1 MMEETKR
8 CPYCGEEILA
18 VAKKCK
24 HCGEWLETK
33 ESEKEKKACPVCGE
47 QIDVDVVVCPYC
59 KELTHFKDSHQES
72 ILSSQNHNN
81 PSVSD
86 DRHNIFCKNCKASLS
101 IDADACPNCG
111 DKDPFYF
118 KRIKRIENITS
129 WVGAATVL
137 AIQYFAVE
145 YMGLRINL
153 KPEWLGFVFFM
164 IVWFILWYIFSV
176 LVRRILFQST
186 IKDYEEMMQRLF
198 DDIGDSTAIER
209 WRAKVDDI
217 L

>member
-1 MMEETKR
+1 MEETKR

-33 ESEKEKKACPVCGE
+33 MDINTQLDGFIIHPLDA
-47 QIDVDVVVCPYC
+47 
-59 KELTHFKDSHQES
+59 FKDSHQES
-72 ILSSQNHNN
+72 ILSSLNHNN